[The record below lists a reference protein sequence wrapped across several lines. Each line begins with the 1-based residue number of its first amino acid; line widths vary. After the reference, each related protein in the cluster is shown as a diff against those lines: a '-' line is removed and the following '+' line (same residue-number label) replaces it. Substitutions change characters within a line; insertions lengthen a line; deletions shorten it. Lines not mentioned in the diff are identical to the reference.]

1 MTIPTLDQLITQNLE
16 ATKKLAQAV
25 DSLRLGQEELAQ
37 LRRGIITPFDVQ
49 KFDLTTA
56 HTNLEVTVLPCAYI
70 QAISDGELYG
80 VTINLVRQGAYT
92 IDLSQVSTI
101 SAGNVNKLYLT
112 NDVRAGRNTLWLY
125 FHRIEPFGTRYT
137 GDPVTNA
144 EVAARLGSIST
155 FDRRGEVIW
164 FDDFEDNFNKW
175 LIAYTAGTGTA
186 TISQSYAR
194 NGAQSARLVTGAT
207 SDDDVYIQH
216 WLPYSSIGRF
226 GFEISFTLPSTAC
239 YIEFYLRLF
248 TGSQQLRYAIKYD
261 SSAGTLSYWNSA
273 GAYASFA
280 TGIAPHAYSNL
291 FHTAKLVV
299 DFTQRKYARFILD
312 NTTYDLSPYAGAATT
327 VIGNPYLIAQF
338 SPLTR
343 TAASITSYIDDA
355 IVTQNEP

>member
-1 MTIPTLDQLITQNLE
+1 MTMERLLAQNLE
-16 ATKKLAQAV
+16 ATRTLTQVV
-25 DSLRLGQEELAQ
+25 DSLRAGQGELAQ
-37 LRRGIITPFDVQ
+37 LRRGITTPFDVQ

-56 HTNLEVTVLPCAYI
+56 HTDLEVRVLPCAYI

-164 FDDFEDNFNKW
+164 FDDFEDNIAKW
-175 LIAYTAGTGTA
+175 TISYSAGAGTVA
-186 TISQSYAR
+186 LSNAAAR
-194 NGAQSARLVTGAT
+194 NGAQSAKMVTGAT
-207 SDDDVYIQH
+207 TSDDIIITR
-216 WLPYSSIGRF
+216 WLTYPFTKTKIGY
-226 GFEISFTLPSTAC
+226 EQSFCFQSVFTSYFQLSLL
-239 YIEFYLRLF
+239 IL
-248 TGSQQLRYAIKYD
+248 TGSRYVLGSIRYNPITP
-261 SSAGTLSYWNSA
+261 TLEYQTTS
-273 GAYASFA
+273 GAWVSLTAVSLA
-280 TGIAPHAYSNL
+280 AANTL
-291 FHTAKLVV
+291 FHTMKLVI
-299 DFTQRKYARFILD
+299 DPYSEKYVRLILD
-312 NTTYDLSPYAGAATT
+312 ANVYDLSAISLYAMGSSLTASMSLAFTFATLSANSRACY
-327 VIGNPYLIAQF
+327 V
-338 SPLTR
+338 
-343 TAASITSYIDDA
+343 DDA